1 MSTKSLKPI
10 TIVMVDDHQ
19 LVRIGLRSVLET
31 LPDLELIGEA
41 DTGREGVRL
50 VTELS
55 RTSCC
60 SMSDLPIATASKF
73 VGTFF
78 RNVPAPACCS

>member
-50 VTELS
+50 VTELKPDIVLLDV
-55 RTSCC
+55 RLADCNGIEIC
-60 SMSDLPIATASKF
+60 RDIL
-73 VGTFF
+73 
-78 RNVPAPACCS
+78 RNVPDAACCS